1 MCVDVGAQLFYSG
14 INKSWAGCLVVVVAS
29 GRSVT
34 TTSLD
39 VGKADLSVSEV
50 INFRLG

>member
-1 MCVDVGAQLFYSG
+1 MDVDAQLL
-14 INKSWAGCLVVVVAS
+14 LVATTSDIGRRLCDVVAS

>member
-1 MCVDVGAQLFYSG
+1 MLMPNCLLASSTSDCV
-14 INKSWAGCLVVVVAS
+14 KGCFDVVVAS
-29 GRSVT
+29 GRFVT

-39 VGKADLSVSEV
+39 VGEADLSVSEV

>member
-1 MCVDVGAQLFYSG
+1 V
-14 INKSWAGCLVVVVAS
+14 KGCFDVVVAS
-29 GRSVT
+29 GRFVT
-34 TTSLD
+34 TISLD

>member
-1 MCVDVGAQLFYSG
+1 MPDCLLVSATSDCV
-14 INKSWAGCLVVVVAS
+14 KGCFDVVVDS

-34 TTSLD
+34 ATSLD